1 MQAAAKERWP
11 VLMAIFCFDLVTYT
25 IRVGAKAVAEGP
37 EAVLPALFALAPQL
51 LNMAVLYIAIHWIN
65 WRSRLAKSQ
74 IWAACQV
81 CVCLLPAFCIDRFWH
96 VCAPSVW
103 SLLLIES
110 TAIFQAW
117 GWSCNGH
124 SRIYPQ
130 RDPCME
136 LMAI

>member
-37 EAVLPALFALAPQL
+37 EAVLPALFALSPQL

-65 WRSRLAKSQ
+65 WRSRLAKGK

-81 CVCLLPAFCIDRFWH
+81 Q
-96 VCAPSVW
+96 
-103 SLLLIES
+103 LLLRCTLQS
-110 TAIFQAW
+110 LVLRARMHAYSPLSSWTSLSA
-117 GWSCNGH
+117 
-124 SRIYPQ
+124 
-130 RDPCME
+130 CM
-136 LMAI
+136 